1 MKTIAAFLCLISA
14 AMAFVPQQV
23 TKGMLK
29 SSLIPEDIEIQMY
42 GLSRQ

>member
-1 MKTIAAFLCLISA
+1 MKTIAAFFCLISA

-29 SSLIPEDIEIQMY
+29 SSLMEDENDFEIY
-42 GLSRQ
+42 GLS